1 MNLIQTHVVHLLLH
15 FLTFKRFHLLHK
27 QNIGQNGQ
35 IFVNP
40 FNCYIFWF
48 ILDNCLSCD
57 EIESPEK
64 CNNTVECNGDKV
76 NSFNCIISDGK
87 AVYIKDNWNVIYTPV
102 SITAIV
108 VLSPPPHPVICP
120 NLHPGLIFIIK
131 SKIYDRPNGF
141 TRLKC

>member
-1 MNLIQTHVVHLLLH
+1 MNLIYVVHLLLH

-76 NSFNCIISDGK
+76 NSFNRIISDGK
-87 AVYIKDNWNVIYTPV
+87 AVYIKDNWNVIYTPFT
-102 SITAIV
+102 SP
-108 VLSPPPHPVICP
+108 LSQYYPLPPVICP
-120 NLHPGLIFIIK
+120 NLLPGLIFIIK
-131 SKIYDRPNGF
+131 SKLYDRPNGF
-141 TRLKC
+141 TRRKC